1 MAVDANEAFD
11 PGIRR
16 VLEEL
21 RDLKI
26 EMRDDRRR
34 SDAATDAERQRAE
47 ADRQRAEADRH
58 QAALD
63 RERSDERFEH
73 AMAATR
79 EAWADVR
86 SVGQTI
92 VKALI
97 RQGRILEKH
106 GRILESIDR
115 KLGGRGNG
123 HPRPNGGR
131 A

>member
-1 MAVDANEAFD
+1 MAPDANEAFD

-34 SDAATDAERQRAE
+34 SDAATDAE
-47 ADRQRAEADRH
+47 RQRAEADRH